1 MLDTTDLPL
10 SEIAARCGFYD
21 QSHLTHVFRQKRGVT
36 PGEYRQKSSGRS
48 LWRQLQNLGVAVTRD
63 A

>member
-36 PGEYRQKSSGRS
+36 PGEYRRHASS
-48 LWRQLQNLGVAVTRD
+48 
-63 A
+63 